1 MRITIEHY
9 GQKFV
14 WENEYGTHGIG
25 DRMKIDETNLDNAI
39 ETFAALLVAAGW
51 QEQTVKDIMY
61 EYGRTEFP
69 EEV

>member
-25 DRMKIDETNLDNAI
+25 DRIKLDETNLDNII
-39 ETFAALLVAAGW
+39 EVFAALLVASGW
-51 QEQTVKDIMY
+51 HEQNIKDVMY

>member
-1 MRITIEHY
+1 MRITIEYY

-14 WENEYGTHGIG
+14 WENEYGTHGTGQI
-25 DRMKIDETNLDNAI
+25 KIDETGIDKTI
-39 ETFAALLVAAGW
+39 EVFAALLVASGW
-51 QEQTVKDIMY
+51 SEQTIKDTMY